1 MAKKKIVSLP
11 TEGVN
16 VLGELSA
23 ILKAKKHQVDADLLN
38 SDEAFEIPGF
48 TKAGGYNTYQ
58 EYLFDPQA
66 HGENFNLATDIVN
79 NTAIINTDIKRINN
93 SIFFNSTLT
102 FSDMEIDGK
111 STLAV
116 EEGKVIT
123 DISVG
128 TSERV
133 VTPGPRIRRKQARTI
148 EEQIAAEKEK
158 LDNCG
163 F

>member
-1 MAKKKIVSLP
+1 
-11 TEGVN
+11 
-16 VLGELSA
+16 
-23 ILKAKKHQVDADLLN
+23 
-38 SDEAFEIPGF
+38 
-48 TKAGGYNTYQ
+48 
-58 EYLFDPQA
+58 
-66 HGENFNLATDIVN
+66 
-79 NTAIINTDIKRINN
+79 
-93 SIFFNSTLT
+93 
-102 FSDMEIDGK
+102 MEIDGK